1 MGFEK
6 TPPADKLIFATAIG
20 SAILLLGL
28 IPFFHGYFN
37 QMVAEQ
43 YQQKVVGV
51 PNVLREEVS
60 AREAQNL
67 ASAPVSVE
75 QAARELQQR
84 GRVAS
89 PAIAPQASS
98 SLDAV
103 EGWNRM
109 PNAEARAAA
118 ATAEAGTPAPAPEA
132 PAPVEGE
139 GAPAAEAAA
148 E

>member
-20 SAILLLGL
+20 SGILLLSL

-37 QMVAEQ
+37 EMVAEQ

-51 PNVLREEVS
+51 PNLLREEVS

-75 QAARELQQR
+75 QAARELQER
-84 GRVAS
+84 GRTAS

-109 PNAEARAAA
+109 PNADARAAA
-118 ATAEAGTPAPAPEA
+118 AAAEVSEPAPEA
-132 PAPVEGE
+132 PAPAEGE
-139 GAPAAEAAA
+139 SVDATEAAA